1 MSILKATEAK
11 DKTFALNSHKKWYRD
26 KNYLQLLL
34 MASVPALFVFVFS
47 YLPMFGVII
56 AFKDYKYNLGIL
68 GSKWVGFKNFKG
80 FISSNV
86 FMQLVKNTLFCNT
99 LFIVF
104 GTLFAIFIAIMLYE
118 ISGRIR
124 TKMFQ
129 TIMIIPNFISWVL
142 VAFLVYIFLS
152 PTSGLL
158 NRLIGAFGLEA
169 VDWYSIPKIWPAI
182 LTIVF
187 VWKSFGMD
195 SVIYYAALM
204 GIDGSVI
211 EAAEIDGATK
221 SQINRHVVIPSILP
235 LIVILVILKIGNI
248 FRGDFGLFYNVTRDV
263 GILYETVDVLD
274 TYIYRLVREVGNMSI
289 SSAAGLMQSVV
300 GFVLV
305 VLTNHVSKRIDPD
318 GGLF

>member
-1 MSILKATEAK
+1 MSILKATKAK
-11 DKTFALNSHKKWYRD
+11 IKTPALNSHKKWYRD

-34 MASVPALFVFVFS
+34 MASVPALLVFIFS

-68 GSKWVGFKNFKG
+68 GSEWVGFKNFKG
-80 FISSNV
+80 FVSSNV
-86 FMQLVKNTLFCNT
+86 FAQLVKNTLFCNA

-118 ISGRIR
+118 ISGRMR
-124 TKMFQ
+124 TKIFQ

-142 VAFLVYIFLS
+142 VAFLVYVFLS
-152 PTSGLL
+152 PTSGIL
-158 NRLIGAFGLEA
+158 NRLICTFGIEA
-169 VDWYSIPKIWPAI
+169 VDWYSIPEIWPAI

-204 GIDGSVI
+204 GIDSSVI

-221 SQINRHVVIPSILP
+221 GQINRHVVIPSILP

-305 VLTNHVSKRIDPD
+305 VLTNYVSKRIDPD

>member
-1 MSILKATEAK
+1 MSILKATKAK

-68 GSKWVGFKNFKG
+68 GSKWVGFKNFNG

-158 NRLIGAFGLEA
+158 NRLIGAFGIEA

>member
-1 MSILKATEAK
+1 
-11 DKTFALNSHKKWYRD
+11 
-26 KNYLQLLL
+26 
-34 MASVPALFVFVFS
+34 
-47 YLPMFGVII
+47 
-56 AFKDYKYNLGIL
+56 
-68 GSKWVGFKNFKG
+68 
-80 FISSNV
+80 
-86 FMQLVKNTLFCNT
+86 
-99 LFIVF
+99 
-104 GTLFAIFIAIMLYE
+104 
-118 ISGRIR
+118 
-124 TKMFQ
+124 MFQ

-158 NRLIGAFGLEA
+158 NRLIGAFGIEA

>member
-1 MSILKATEAK
+1 MSILKATKAK

-124 TKMFQ
+124 TKIFQ

-158 NRLIGAFGLEA
+158 NRLIGAFGIEA

>member
-1 MSILKATEAK
+1 MSILKATKAK

-86 FMQLVKNTLFCNT
+86 FMRLVKNTLFCNT

-158 NRLIGAFGLEA
+158 NRLIGAFGIEA

>member
-1 MSILKATEAK
+1 MSILKATKAK

-68 GSKWVGFKNFKG
+68 GSEWVGFKNFKG

-124 TKMFQ
+124 TKIFQ

-158 NRLIGAFGLEA
+158 NRLIGAFGIEA

-204 GIDGSVI
+204 GIDGSII

>member
-1 MSILKATEAK
+1 
-11 DKTFALNSHKKWYRD
+11 
-26 KNYLQLLL
+26 
-34 MASVPALFVFVFS
+34 
-47 YLPMFGVII
+47 MFGVII

-86 FMQLVKNTLFCNT
+86 FMRLVKNTLFCNT

-118 ISGRIR
+118 ISGRMR
-124 TKMFQ
+124 TKIFQ

-158 NRLIGAFGLEA
+158 NRLICAFGIEA

-204 GIDGSVI
+204 GIDSSVI

-221 SQINRHVVIPSILP
+221 NQINRHVVIPSILP

-305 VLTNHVSKRIDPD
+305 VLTNRVSKRIDPD

>member
-68 GSKWVGFKNFKG
+68 GSEWVGFKNFKG

-124 TKMFQ
+124 TKIFQ

-158 NRLIGAFGLEA
+158 NRLIGAFGIEA

-204 GIDGSVI
+204 GIDGSII